1 MAEAVEVL
9 EDLREAVLVP
19 DEVGLF
25 EVIPEAVPVF
35 VGPMDRLTVVVA
47 VPVLVWETDL
57 VGLAEA
63 VEVLVDVT
71 EPVVVPV
78 TLRDPEPLDVLVKD
92 GDEELVLDDPVE
104 RDSVGDAEVVLD
116 NPGVRDC
123 VGLDEL
129 VLDDVVVAVPVEV
142 VRDVI
147 VPFGDADCVLDPAG
161 VMVPIDDAEPD
172 LEAVEVFVDVI
183 ELVVVLVVVVEGLG
197 SIVKRE
203 LLVVVVVFV
212 DVLDWVDVEVVKIL
226 RARGL

>member
-1 MAEAVEVL
+1 M
-9 EDLREAVLVP
+9 LVP

-25 EVIPEAVPVF
+25 VVTPEAVPVF

-71 EPVVVPV
+71 DPVLVKV
-78 TLRDPEPLDVLVKD
+78 TLPDPEPLGVLEIDADPVDVF
-92 GDEELVLDDPVE
+92 DDPVE
-104 RDSVGDAEVVLD
+104 CDCVGDAEVVLD

-147 VPFGDADCVLDPAG
+147 DPFGDADCVLDPAG
-161 VMVPIDDAEPD
+161 VTVDIDDAEPD

-197 SIVKRE
+197 SIVDTAD
-203 LLVVVVVFV
+203 LDDVVVLV